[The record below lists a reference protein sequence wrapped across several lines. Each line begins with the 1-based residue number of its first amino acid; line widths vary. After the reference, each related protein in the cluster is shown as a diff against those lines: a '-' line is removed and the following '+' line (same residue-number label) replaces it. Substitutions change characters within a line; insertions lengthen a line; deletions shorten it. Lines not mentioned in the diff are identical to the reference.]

1 MLGLADCR
9 VLGRIVDSSLL
20 VVRSGAMQLMTLHRA
35 KVMLEQSH
43 VAIAGVVFNGL
54 SEDINN
60 WSSYGYE
67 SNSFPAASL
76 ESPACEPEALAF
88 AAGG

>member
-1 MLGLADCR
+1 
-9 VLGRIVDSSLL
+9 
-20 VVRSGAMQLMTLHRA
+20 
-35 KVMLEQSH
+35 MLEQSH

-67 SNSFPAASL
+67 PLSFSSGGLDSL
-76 ESPACEPEALAF
+76 ANEREELARSRLTVNKS
-88 AAGG
+88 ARAGIRLRAFLRNLSS

>member
-1 MLGLADCR
+1 
-9 VLGRIVDSSLL
+9 
-20 VVRSGAMQLMTLHRA
+20 MQLITLHRA
-35 KVMLEQSH
+35 KAMLEQSH

-67 SNSFPAASL
+67 PLSFSGGRL
-76 ESPACEPEALAF
+76 DSPASEPEALAL
-88 AAGG
+88 AGGG